1 MVTLVLDDPQA
12 VPLGNEPV
20 LLDGAIVGQTTSAAY
35 GYRIGRPLALA
46 YLEVML
52 AKEGQSLALDIAGVA
67 LRGSVTT
74 APAFDPQ
81 GSRMRG
87 ALAG

>member
-1 MVTLVLDDPQA
+1 MTLLLDDRDA

-20 LLDGAIVGQTTSAAY
+20 LLDGRIVGQTTSAAY

-46 YLEVML
+46 CVEAAL
-52 AKEGQSLALDIAGVA
+52 AHDGQRLVLDIAGTSFAVRA
-67 LRGSVTT
+67 AT

-81 GSRMRG
+81 GTRMRVKS
-87 ALAG
+87 